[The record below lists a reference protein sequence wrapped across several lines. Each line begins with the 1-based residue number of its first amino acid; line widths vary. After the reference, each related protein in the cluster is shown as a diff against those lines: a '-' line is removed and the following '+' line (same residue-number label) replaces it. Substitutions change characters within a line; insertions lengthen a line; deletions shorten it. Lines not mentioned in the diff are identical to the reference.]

1 MVILGLTDVCRVG
14 GKIKK
19 HPDVTSLYIM
29 SWDIAMDT
37 CIYPPPS
44 GGNWVVIDQELPSVK
59 FLFRPQRYGF
69 ICVPS
74 HFYPTFFFSI
84 QQNTTFPT
92 QVSHYPLPFFSILT
106 PSAST
111 LGEVLEYSPRNTPV
125 LLWQYS
131 STAPRV
137 LEYCPESTRVLSL
150 KYSPTPKASVKR
162 PFHPILT
169 K

>member
-1 MVILGLTDVCRVG
+1 MQWILAF
-14 GKIKK
+14 I
-19 HPDVTSLYIM
+19 
-29 SWDIAMDT
+29 
-37 CIYPPPS
+37 PPS

-84 QQNTTFPT
+84 QQNTTFP
-92 QVSHYPLPFFSILT
+92 HAGLPLSPSFFSFLT
-106 PSAST
+106 PSEST

-125 LLWQYS
+125 LLWKYS

-169 K
+169 NPHCSAPRDKSQILQTGCKYN

>member
-84 QQNTTFPT
+84 QQNTTFP
-92 QVSHYPLPFFSILT
+92 HAGLPLSPSFFSFLT
-106 PSAST
+106 PSEST

-131 STAPRV
+131 STASRV

>member
-1 MVILGLTDVCRVG
+1 MTDWRYEISFLIMVILGLTDVCRVG

-37 CIYPPPS
+37 CIYPPLRRKLGCHES
-44 GGNWVVIDQELPSVK
+44 GTSSAK

-84 QQNTTFPT
+84 QQNTTFP
-92 QVSHYPLPFFSILT
+92 HAGLPLSPSFFSFLT
-106 PSAST
+106 PSEST

-125 LLWQYS
+125 LLWKYS

-137 LEYCPESTRVLSL
+137 LEY
-150 KYSPTPKASVKR
+150 
-162 PFHPILT
+162 FH
-169 K
+169 

>member
-1 MVILGLTDVCRVG
+1 MTDWRYEISFLIMVILGLTDVCRVG

-37 CIYPPPS
+37 CIYPPS
-44 GGNWVVIDQELPSVK
+44 GGNRVVIDQELPSVK

-84 QQNTTFPT
+84 QQNTTFP
-92 QVSHYPLPFFSILT
+92 HAGLPLSPSFFSFLT

-111 LGEVLEYSPRNTPV
+111 LGEVLEYSPRN
-125 LLWQYS
+125 QYS
-131 STAPRV
+131 
-137 LEYCPESTRVLSL
+137 YGSTRVLPRE
-150 KYSPTPKASVKR
+150 YSSTFTEVLADP
-162 PFHPILT
+162 
-169 K
+169 

>member
-19 HPDVTSLYIM
+19 HPDVTSLYNVM
-29 SWDIAMDT
+29 GY
-37 CIYPPPS
+37 CNGYLHLPPPS

-84 QQNTTFPT
+84 QQNTTFP
-92 QVSHYPLPFFSILT
+92 HAGLPLSPSIFSFLT
-106 PSAST
+106 PSEST

-125 LLWQYS
+125 LLWKYS
-131 STAPRV
+131 STASRV